1 MRLFNRRNLILF
13 LVLAGLVAALY
24 LWRHL
29 GSSVLTVRVTR
40 IQTGNLVQTFRTN
53 GVVEPVEFQEVRAE
67 SPGRVVQ
74 ARVRAGERVRAGQSL
89 AQLDD
94 HDFRVAVA
102 QARSQVYEAEQSLAK
117 LRSAGTLEQL
127 DAQIA
132 QARADADLAALN
144 LRRDELLVKQKAISQ
159 MEYEETATANQKA
172 VERLAAL
179 KKERQAQADRL
190 QPLAEDE
197 AKARRDQARAAL
209 RSAEVRLRAAQVPA
223 PIAGTVLA
231 KPPRAGT
238 LLNPGDLLAKVGDAE
253 RLQVRAFIDQPD
265 YSSVR
270 IGSPVRI
277 TSNGFPG
284 ESWQGQVVSLSAE
297 LTSIGKRVVGE
308 AVCSI
313 DEGPSRLP
321 VNSNV
326 DLTFTSREV
335 RDAQLAPIDAVFQ
348 TDGRS
353 YVYVVS
359 GGRLRRRE
367 VQVGPS
373 NTQFI
378 VIKAGLEASDMILN
392 DLEVRPQ
399 EGMSV
404 EPRLVT
410 GESTP

>member
-13 LVLAGLVAALY
+13 LVLAGLVVALY

-29 GSSVLTVRVTR
+29 GSSVPSVKVAR
-40 IQTGNLVQTFRTN
+40 IETGNLVQTFRTN
-53 GVVEPVEFQEVRAE
+53 GVVETVEFREIRAE
-67 SPGRVVQ
+67 FASRVVQ
-74 ARVRAGERVRAGQSL
+74 VRVREGERVRTGQSL

-94 HDFRVAVA
+94 RDLRVAVA
-102 QARSQVYEAEQSLAK
+102 QARAQVYGAEQSLAK

-132 QARADADLAALN
+132 QARADADLAASN

-159 MEYEETATANQKA
+159 MEYEETAAADKKA
-172 VERLAAL
+172 VARLAAL
-179 KKERQAQADRL
+179 EKERQAQADRL
-190 QPLAEDE
+190 QLLAEEE

-209 RSAEVRLRAAQVPA
+209 QSAEARLRAAQVPA
-223 PIAGTVLA
+223 PMAGTVLA

-238 LLNPGDLLAKVGDAE
+238 LVNPGDLLAKVGDAE
-253 RLQVRAFIDQPD
+253 HLQVRAFIDQPD

-270 IGSPVRI
+270 IGSAVGI
-277 TSNGFPG
+277 ASNGFPG
-284 ESWQGQVVSLSAE
+284 EIWQGKVAALSAE
-297 LTSIGKRVVGE
+297 LTTIGKRVVGE

-313 DEGPSRLP
+313 NEGSSHLP
-321 VNSNV
+321 PNSSV

-348 TDGRS
+348 IDGRS

-359 GGRLRRRE
+359 DGRLRRRE

-378 VIKAGLEASDMILN
+378 VIKEGLGPNDLIFD

-404 EPRLVT
+404 EPGRVT
-410 GESTP
+410 RESIP